1 MPILLPNE
9 PEFPDDGGAERAVWE
24 TLRTH
29 LPDDALLVAGQRIQD
44 GETEC
49 ELDLVVAW
57 PGVGVAV
64 LEVKGGIVTREEG
77 AWWQGS
83 GDARHRVD
91 PVGQAQRGRHA
102 LQDLLGARRVE
113 GAHARSAHLVAF
125 PHTYVPAT
133 WDALDLP
140 RALVVDR
147 ADVEDGPAVVARVRR
162 AILEHG
168 QGRTPLASVEGV
180 LRVLD
185 PVLTG
190 EADSPEAAT
199 AHELRSDQLTKD
211 QAAMLD
217 KLRAFP
223 RLRVVG
229 GAGTGKTYL
238 ALAQARR
245 RTREGDRVALL
256 CYSRGLAAYL
266 QQFTAGWPARERPA
280 YVGLFH
286 DLPLRWGAEPGTDDD
301 GDYWERRL
309 PLRLAELADAQPTS
323 ERFDTIVVDEG
334 QDFGELWWP
343 GVLRCL
349 RDPERGRLYVFMDDN
364 QRVFPRDGSAPID
377 LPPVELDENL
387 RSTKQIAQLFGSL
400 SGTVLKARGA
410 DGPPVRIVDVP
421 AEDAVGHADTV
432 VDQLLDA
439 GYEPGRVALLTTG
452 RRHPVQVERV
462 ESVGYPGY
470 WGEFLA
476 GDDVFYGHVLGFKG
490 LERSAVVLAGYGL
503 RGVARA
509 REMLYAGLSRA
520 RSLLVVVGPRDL
532 VVEHGGAGVARRLD
546 AAHDIT
552 ATVLADG

>member
-1 MPILLPNE
+1 MLLPSE
-9 PEFPDDGGAERAVWE
+9 PTFPDDGGAERAIWE
-24 TLRTH
+24 ALRTH
-29 LPDDALLVAGQRIQD
+29 LPADVLLVAGQRIQD
-44 GETEC
+44 GETER
-49 ELDLVVAW
+49 ELDIVVAW

-64 LEVKGGIVTREEG
+64 LEVKGGMVAREDG

-83 GDARHRVD
+83 GDARHRID

-102 LQDLLGARRVE
+102 LQDLLGERRVE
-113 GAHARSAHLVAF
+113 GAHARAAHLVAF

-147 ADVEDGPAVVARVRR
+147 ADVEDGPAVVARVQR

-168 QGRTPLASVEGV
+168 QGRSPLASVDGF

-190 EADSPEAAT
+190 EADGPEATT

-229 GAGTGKTYL
+229 GAGTGKTFL
-238 ALAQARR
+238 ALDQARR
-245 RTREGDRVALL
+245 RARVGDRVALL

-266 QQFTAGWPARERPA
+266 REFTSSWPARERPA

-309 PLRLAELADAQPTS
+309 PLRLAELADAQPEA
-323 ERFDTIVVDEG
+323 ERFDTIIVDEG
-334 QDFGELWWP
+334 QDFGELWWSA
-343 GVLRCL
+343 VLRCL
-349 RDPERGRLYVFMDDN
+349 RDPDHGRLYVFMDDN
-364 QRVFPRDGSAPID
+364 QRIFPRDGAAPID

-400 SGTVLKARGA
+400 SGAVLRARGA

-432 VDQLLDA
+432 VDQLLEA
-439 GYEPGRVALLTTG
+439 GYAPGRIALLTTG

-462 ESVGYPGY
+462 ASVGYPGY

-476 GDDVFYGHVLGFKG
+476 GEDVFYGHVLGFKG
-490 LERSAVVLAGYGL
+490 LERSVVVLAVNGL
-503 RGVARA
+503 RDAERA

-520 RSLLVVVGPRDL
+520 RSLLVVVGPRSL
-532 VVEHGGAGVARRLD
+532 VVEHGGEGVARRLD
-546 AAHDIT
+546 AAQDIT
-552 ATVLADG
+552 DAVLADG